1 LLTLIIF
8 LFDSARKEVDSQG
21 GFEGGLLV
29 GVSGSQETVDVSRG
43 LVLRLNSEIQK
54 SAAKMCAGPHNSEH
68 VLLCQDGTLTRVI
81 DHSLAM

>member
-1 LLTLIIF
+1 MF
-8 LFDSARKEVDSQG
+8 AR
-21 GFEGGLLV
+21 
-29 GVSGSQETVDVSRG
+29 